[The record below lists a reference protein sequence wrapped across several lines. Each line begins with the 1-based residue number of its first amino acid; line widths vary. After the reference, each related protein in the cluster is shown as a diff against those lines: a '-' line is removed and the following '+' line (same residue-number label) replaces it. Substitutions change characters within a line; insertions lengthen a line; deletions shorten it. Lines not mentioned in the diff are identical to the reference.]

1 MSGVGF
7 ARFSVALLVSFMGC
21 TILSVGTAFATPD
34 EADDYVLHCS
44 GCHDADAGGVPGV
57 IPTLHGLA
65 PLAQSEVGR
74 AYLVGV
80 PGVAQAPL
88 ADARLARLLNWL
100 LLTYSEAT
108 ATSFSPFDEAEV
120 ARRRAEPL
128 RDAPAAR
135 SQLPRE
141 LLEQLK

>member
-1 MSGVGF
+1 MSGGGF
-7 ARFSVALLVSFMGC
+7 ARFSVALRVICMGC
-21 TILSVGTAFATPD
+21 TTLPVGIAFAAPD
-34 EADDYVLHCS
+34 EVDDYVLHCS
-44 GCHDADAGGVPGV
+44 GCHDADADGVPGV
-57 IPTLHGLA
+57 IPSLHGLA
-65 PLAQSEVGR
+65 PLAQSEAGR

-100 LLTYSEAT
+100 LLSYSEAT
-108 ATSFSPFDEAEV
+108 AASFSPFDEAEV
-120 ARRRAEPL
+120 AQRRAEPL

>member
-1 MSGVGF
+1 MSGGGL
-7 ARFSVALLVSFMGC
+7 ARIGVAMLLC
-21 TILSVGTAFATPD
+21 WTALSVGTASGAPD

-44 GCHDADAGGVPGV
+44 GCHDADADGVPGV
-57 IPTLHGLA
+57 IPSLHGLA

-88 ADARLARLLNWL
+88 GDERLARLLNWL
-100 LLTYSEAT
+100 LLTYSEPNAM
-108 ATSFSPFDEAEV
+108 SFSPFDAEEV

-128 RDAPAAR
+128 RDAPAVR

-141 LLEQLK
+141 LLQRLK